1 MGALGI
7 GIIVVL
13 GIIFFIFI
21 WYFSTYNGIKTS
33 DLKVTEALSGID
45 VALTKRYDV
54 LTKMLDT
61 VKGYMSYE
69 KQTLAEIVRLR
80 SGMTMGER
88 IEANKNMDNVRR
100 DINILAEQY
109 PELRSSNNFVELQ
122 RSIVDVEEH
131 LQASRRLYNANVRNN
146 LNGSVQDAM
155 APINS
160 MQSNLQSMVKGLN
173 MPTYNAHLGIANQF
187 NRMNDPE
194 NLFSGIAS
202 NSFIRK

>member
-122 RSIVDVEEH
+122 RSIVEVEEH
-131 LQASRRLYNANVRNN
+131 LQAARRLYNSNVTDYNRRIITFPSNIVA
-146 LNGSVQDAM
+146 GMMGATRKAYFEADEAKRQD
-155 APINS
+155 
-160 MQSNLQSMVKGLN
+160 VK
-173 MPTYNAHLGIANQF
+173 MTF
-187 NRMNDPE
+187 
-194 NLFSGIAS
+194 
-202 NSFIRK
+202 

>member
-1 MGALGI
+1 VIFTKEEITMGALGI

-131 LQASRRLYNANVRNN
+131 LQAARRLYNSNVTDYNRRIITFPSNIVA
-146 LNGSVQDAM
+146 GMMGATRKAYFEADEAKRQD
-155 APINS
+155 
-160 MQSNLQSMVKGLN
+160 VK
-173 MPTYNAHLGIANQF
+173 MTF
-187 NRMNDPE
+187 
-194 NLFSGIAS
+194 
-202 NSFIRK
+202 